1 MCQLKQ
7 LPELR
12 ELGQIPVPSTYQG
25 QDPQRIRDFLAGFQ
39 IAWEVALRLQ
49 GSGDFQSAR
58 NYGAQGNTGKDR
70 E

>member
-12 ELGQIPVPSTYQG
+12 DLGQIPVPSTYQG
-25 QDPQRIRDFLAGFQ
+25 QDPQRIRDFLTGFQ

-49 GSGDFQSAR
+49 GSGDFQTPR
-58 NYGAQGNTGKDR
+58 NYGV
-70 E
+70 